1 MSASESGT
9 PAPGTLHLV
18 CGKIGAGKS
27 TLCARLASEPA
38 TVLVSQ
44 DRWLSALY
52 PDELKTI
59 PDMIRYSARL
69 RSVMGPHVS
78 DLLRSGLSV
87 VLDFPANTVDLRRW
101 MLGVAEDVRAPH
113 LLHYLD
119 LPDETCRARL
129 RNRNAEGKH
138 EYVVSDE
145 EFDAITAYFQPP
157 GEAEGLT
164 VRTWSE

>member
-1 MSASESGT
+1 MSASEPRT
-9 PAPGTLHLV
+9 PGPGTLHLV

-27 TLCARLASEPA
+27 TLCARLASEPG

-52 PDELKTI
+52 PDELKII

-69 RSVMGPHVS
+69 RSVMRPHVS

-87 VLDFPANTVDLRRW
+87 VLDFPANTIDLRRW
-101 MLGVAEDVRAPH
+101 MLGVAGDAGAPH

-129 RNRNAEGKH
+129 RRRNAEGKH

-145 EFDAITAYFQPP
+145 EYDAIAAYFQPP

-164 VRTWSE
+164 VRTYSE

>member
-1 MSASESGT
+1 MSASDPIASVS
-9 PAPGTLHLV
+9 GTLHLV

-27 TLCARLASEPA
+27 TLCTRLAAKPD
-38 TVLVSQ
+38 TILVGQ
-44 DRWLSALY
+44 DRWLSTLY
-52 PDELKTI
+52 PEELKTI

-78 DLLRSGLSV
+78 ELLRSGLSV

-101 MLGVAEDVRAPH
+101 MLGVAEDAHAPH
-113 LLHYLD
+113 VLHYLD
-119 LPDETCRARL
+119 LPDETCRSRL
-129 RNRNAEGKH
+129 RRRNEEGRH
-138 EYVVSDE
+138 EYVVSDA

-164 VRTWSE
+164 INRLSD